1 MSDRYHSGSGEDRR
15 RTSSQA
21 GFSDRKYKSQ
31 RSAYLR
37 QNFNPGWKASKR
49 RSHRPGSEHSKL
61 FELRKHYEFDSVSDD
76 IPPLEDLRPSETK
89 WDVKAVGFEQY
100 RACEIKDSGIFRGA
114 GVGAAELQDRK
125 QIKKTISENS
135 RQFSRVDASKSI
147 LLPNNS
153 RKARIVI
160 LKGIDLVEHPLRQ
173 VKEVLE
179 EYLKSSVIRGVQPQD
194 CALKIRSLPE
204 RSELVILS
212 STTTVSTVLAGLT
225 DTEVPGLGA
234 CVQFQRPNEYISSD
248 IGQFGVE
255 DGKKDEMKGST
266 DSKADSEIQD
276 EILQCRQLMCIQG
289 VPYGMD
295 KDKIVQQLQ
304 KFGRLRSFSTVL
316 DRITLDTKGIA
327 FFTYWSPQPEDP
339 QLENKLREAFIA
351 QGEAEKEIAKLR
363 CVYPCIS
370 NKNKYMQT
378 VTLDADTMTNV
389 SNYPSSEVTN
399 HGESKVIRFANC
411 ISFEDL
417 LKPEKCSLAER
428 SFKQECS
435 KFGKV
440 DRVVISRPGKE
451 FKNGLGE
458 IDPSFGFIFVQ
469 FAELTFSTQCLYSL
483 AGRLFDGRLVI
494 GGYYDE
500 EDFERGIY

>member
-89 WDVKAVGFEQY
+89 WDVKAAGSKIPEFF
-100 RACEIKDSGIFRGA
+100 GGA

-179 EYLKSSVIRGVQPQD
+179 EYLKSSVISGVQPQD

-363 CVYPCIS
+363 CVHPCIS
-370 NKNKYMQT
+370 SKNKYMQT

-500 EDFERGIY
+500 DDFERGIY

>member
-1 MSDRYHSGSGEDRR
+1 MSDRYHSGSGEDHR
-15 RTSSQA
+15 RTSLQA

-49 RSHRPGSEHSKL
+49 RSHQPGSEHNKL
-61 FELRKHYEFDSVSDD
+61 FELRKHHKFESVSDD
-76 IPPLEDLRPSETK
+76 TPSLEDLRPSETN
-89 WDVKAVGFEQY
+89 WDVKAAGFEQY
-100 RACEIKDSGIFRGA
+100 RACEIKDSGIFRRA

-125 QIKKTISENS
+125 QIKKMISENS

-160 LKGIDLVEHPLRQ
+160 LKGIHLVEHPLRR

-179 EYLKSSVIRGVQPQD
+179 EYLRSSVIPGVQPQD

-225 DTEVPGLGA
+225 GTEVPGLGV
-234 CVQFQRPNEYISSD
+234 CVQVQRPNEYISSD

-255 DGKKDEMKGST
+255 DGKKDEMQGNTS
-266 DSKADSEIQD
+266 SKADGEIQD
-276 EILQCRQLMCIQG
+276 EILQCRQLICIQG

-316 DRITLDTKGIA
+316 DRITLETKGIA
-327 FFTYWSPQPEDP
+327 FFTYWSPQPEDS
-339 QLENKLREAFIA
+339 QLENKLREAFIV
-351 QGEAEKEIAKLR
+351 QGEAEKEISKLR
-363 CVYPCIS
+363 CVHPCIS
-370 NKNKYMQT
+370 SKNKYMQT

-411 ISFEDL
+411 ISFDDL
-417 LKPEKCSLAER
+417 LKPEKCTLAER

-458 IDPSFGFIFVQ
+458 MDSSLGFVFVQ